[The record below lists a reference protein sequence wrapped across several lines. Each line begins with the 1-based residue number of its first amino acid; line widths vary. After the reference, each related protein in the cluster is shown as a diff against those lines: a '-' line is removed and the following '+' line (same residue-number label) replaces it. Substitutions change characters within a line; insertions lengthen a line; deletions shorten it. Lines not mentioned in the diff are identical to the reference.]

1 MTLSTPTRGIQLALA
16 AQQPRPRRGHGLIH
30 PPCPVCAG
38 PTARHGRRIVCIVC
52 GHGAQ
57 EHTRQAARQSVHHPR
72 RHPN

>member
-1 MTLSTPTRGIQLALA
+1 MTLSTHTQGIQLALA
-16 AQQPRPRRGHGLIH
+16 AHRPRPKRGRGLVH

-38 PTARHGRRIVCIVC
+38 PTARHGRRVVCVIC

-57 EHTRQAARQSVHHPR
+57 ERPRRPTRQPAHHPR